1 MTDDREHFY
10 VYAITF
16 DQDTF
21 GIFAMR
27 EAAEE
32 SLREQIAAGGPAWD
46 GCAIER
52 WRVEGKPEL
61 GESDRSHGEGGDR
74 ST

>member
-1 MTDDREHFY
+1 MAEHFF

-21 GIFAMR
+21 GIYATR

-32 SLREQIAAGGPAWD
+32 GLREQIAAGGPAWKD
-46 GCAIER
+46 CTIKR
-52 WRVEGKPEL
+52 WRVEGKPEV
-61 GESDRSHGEGGDR
+61 ES
-74 ST
+74 